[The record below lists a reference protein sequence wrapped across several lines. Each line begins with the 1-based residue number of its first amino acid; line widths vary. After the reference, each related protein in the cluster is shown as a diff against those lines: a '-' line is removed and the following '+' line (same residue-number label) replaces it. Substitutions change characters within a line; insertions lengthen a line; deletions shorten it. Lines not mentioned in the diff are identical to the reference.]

1 MIFHENKLTAQEFIP
16 LIEEAGWGS
25 EGFYEKFGF
34 IRQEEEYFEDGIYHL
49 LMKIVSANYQRHC
62 ENKES
67 CL

>member
-34 IRQEEEYFEDGIYHL
+34 QKRPNDFQGNGMILYI
-49 LMKIVSANYQRHC
+49 K
-62 ENKES
+62 K
-67 CL
+67 